1 MEPPAH
7 RLCLLNLLGLLCL
20 LPACSGSG
28 EKLDTAW
35 RAVDPAG
42 HSRMHREKYYPN
54 ERKTGLRLPGDSGR

>member
-7 RLCLLNLLGLLCL
+7 RLCLLPLFLLGLL
-20 LPACSGSG
+20 PGCSGSG

-35 RAVDPAG
+35 RSFDPAG

>member
-1 MEPPAH
+1 MKLSFP
-7 RLCLLNLLGLLCL
+7 CLLLPLLCL
-20 LPACSGSG
+20 LSGCAGSG

-35 RAVDPAG
+35 RRYDPAG